1 MTKPT
6 DHHLVKSYLR
16 QFDAAAAAL
25 PRPRRALLR
34 EEIITHLRDAIS
46 PEMSDAEVAAAIT
59 DLGSP
64 AEIIGEETGN
74 TLRRRGYSSTGTDWL
89 RILFIVVAV
98 AAGALALLVM
108 LPSAVSYL
116 TAPGLIF
123 SAFVW
128 TLGGVLTAAC
138 AASIVAARRRSKR

>member
-6 DHHLVKSYLR
+6 DHHLVRSYLR

-25 PRPRRALLR
+25 PRTRRALLR

-46 PEMSDAEVAAAIT
+46 PDMSEAEVAAAIA

-64 AEIIGEETGN
+64 AEIIGEETSS
-74 TLRRRGYSSTGTDWL
+74 TPRRRGYSASGTDWL

-98 AAGALALLVM
+98 AAGALALVVM
-108 LPSAVSYL
+108 LPSAVYYL
-116 TAPGLIF
+116 TAPGLYF

-138 AASIVAARRRSKR
+138 AAFIVAARWRSKR